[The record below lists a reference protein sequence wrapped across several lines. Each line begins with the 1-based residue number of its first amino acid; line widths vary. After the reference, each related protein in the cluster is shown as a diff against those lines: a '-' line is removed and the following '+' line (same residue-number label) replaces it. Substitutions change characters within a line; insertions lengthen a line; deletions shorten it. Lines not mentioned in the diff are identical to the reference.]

1 MFVKPPWEDFFPDF
15 DDLLPIGKIFDTSIS
30 EKIKREVKSVIGN
43 EMKPKVG
50 SVLHCSLLQ
59 TVEHTGIYV
68 GWNKVVHLNGDG
80 IIEKVSYAEFIGR
93 LDGMNPTIAIC
104 CPVDQDNNPIGDK
117 VVAKRARSFFG
128 QYRDYNLITDNCHK
142 FTYYCLTGTTLP
154 IVMFNDIESALDERY
169 DFCGW
174 EPIDW

>member
-1 MFVKPPWEDFFPDF
+1 MSVMDDIQDASGSKVTDWTVKTVDAFFVH
-15 DDLLPIGKIFDTSIS
+15 SQ
-30 EKIKREVKSVIGN
+30 
-43 EMKPKVG
+43 KPKVG
-50 SVLHCSLLQ
+50 SILYWNLALAF
-59 TVEHTGIYV
+59 EHTGIYV

-104 CPVDQDNNPIGDK
+104 CPVDRDNNPIGDK
-117 VVAKRARSFFG
+117 EVAKRARSLVG
-128 QYRDYNLITDNCHK
+128 KYRDYNLITDNCHK

-154 IVMFNDIESALDERY
+154 IVMFNNIESELEDRY

>member
-1 MFVKPPWEDFFPDF
+1 MFGKPPWEDFFPDF

-80 IIEKVSYAEFIGR
+80 IIEKVSYAEFCWPR
-93 LDGMNPTIAIC
+93 QHR
-104 CPVDQDNNPIGDK
+104 VDKFDAYK
-117 VVAKRARSFFG
+117 MYTRKRPEMIVSEIKSILRS
-128 QYRDYNLITDNCHK
+128 L
-142 FTYYCLTGTTLP
+142 
-154 IVMFNDIESALDERY
+154 
-169 DFCGW
+169 
-174 EPIDW
+174 